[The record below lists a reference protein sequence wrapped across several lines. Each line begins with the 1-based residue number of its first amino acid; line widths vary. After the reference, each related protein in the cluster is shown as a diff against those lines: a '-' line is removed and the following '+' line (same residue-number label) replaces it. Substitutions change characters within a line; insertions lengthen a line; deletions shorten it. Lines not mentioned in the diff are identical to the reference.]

1 MQNSQKN
8 YSLATEGFDTAG
20 GFAEQSKGQGMH
32 LKLSSWLA
40 AIAFLATL
48 SAAPQTTPQAAPS
61 QPPPA
66 PQSSQPGLQTP
77 RQEQSQP
84 KPQTHITP
92 AQAKELFASV
102 GHILQFASDDT
113 KLPIRHEIKPK
124 LTTRAQVEKYLVDKM
139 KDDKDAK
146 RMERSEIVL
155 KKFGLIDAD
164 FHLQSFLVQLLD
176 EQIAAYY
183 DSKTKTV
190 NLLDWI
196 SPDTQKPVL
205 AHELTHALQDQR
217 VGLDKWQN
225 QTSDDISHSYAED
238 RKHVATDEDDTAREA
253 VLEGQAMA
261 VFVDYSLAPA
271 HKSLRSAPQLIENL
285 LDNMNDDGDSPVLDR
300 APLLLQESLL
310 FPYKEGLKFE
320 AALLTDSKDPSH
332 AYADVLDN
340 PPDSSYQI
348 MNPQAYEGHVKVPLL
363 NMPDI
368 HSVIDA
374 DYNPYDIGVMGELDV
389 RILADLFGGSQ
400 LSTELTPA
408 WDGGIY
414 YAAQK
419 KDAADRDST
428 SSVALFYLSQ
438 WKTPQATDDFA
449 KMYADELA
457 KKYSS
462 VQRDTADETS
472 PDEQVYT
479 TNEGP
484 ILIVKSGNDVFV
496 SESFD
501 LTTARKL
508 QLLMLGA
515 QQHSSAQIAASSP
528 ASEPTLNTDLAGN
541 VVRFMARCGLMKA
554 ALPGSGAHLY

>member
-1 MQNSQKN
+1 M
-8 YSLATEGFDTAG
+8 YSNLRT
-20 GFAEQSKGQGMH
+20 
-32 LKLSSWLA
+32 WLA
-40 AIAFLATL
+40 AAALLATL
-48 SAAPQTTPQAAPS
+48 SAAGQTAPPGSAQSPS
-61 QPPPA
+61 QPAPASPSA
-66 PQSSQPGLQTP
+66 PQAPAKVQP
-77 RQEQSQP
+77 R
-84 KPQTHITP
+84 PQTHITP
-92 AQAKELFASV
+92 AQAKELFSSV
-102 GHILQFASDDT
+102 GQTLQFASDDT
-113 KLPIRHEIKPK
+113 KLSIKHEVKPR
-124 LTTRAQVEKYLVDKM
+124 LITRAQVEKYLLDKM

-155 KKFGLIDAD
+155 KKFGLIDSD
-164 FHLQSFLVQLLD
+164 FHLQSFMVKLLD

-183 DSKTKTV
+183 DSKSKTV

-196 SPDTQKPVL
+196 APDTQKPVL

-217 VGLDKWQN
+217 VGLEKWQD
-225 QTSDDISHSYAED
+225 QTSDDVSHSYAVD
-238 RKHVATDEDDTAREA
+238 RRHIATDEDDTAREA

-261 VFVDYSLAPA
+261 VFVDYSLAPM
-271 HKSLRSAPQLIENL
+271 HKSLRSAPALIENL
-285 LDNMNDDGDSPVLDR
+285 LDSMSDDGDSPVLER

-320 AALLTDSKDPSH
+320 ATLLTDSKDPRV

-348 MNPQAYEGHVKVPLL
+348 MNPHAYEDHAKVPLL

-368 HSVIDA
+368 HPAIDA
-374 DYNPYDIGVMGELDV
+374 QYNPYDIGVMGELDV
-389 RILADLFGGSQ
+389 RILADLFGGRQ
-400 LSTELTPA
+400 LSAELTPA

-419 KDAADRDST
+419 KDAPDKDST

-438 WKTPQATDDFA
+438 WKTPQATADFA
-449 KMYADELA
+449 KMYADELS

-462 VQRDTADETS
+462 VQLDAADATS
-472 PDEQVYT
+472 PDEHIYT

-484 ILIVKSGNDVFV
+484 VLIVTSGNDVFV
-496 SESFD
+496 SEGFD

-515 QQHSSAQIAASSP
+515 QKQSGGEIASAARASGP
-528 ASEPTLNTDLAGN
+528 APDSDLAGN
-541 VVRFMARCGLMKA
+541 LVRFMARCGLMKA
-554 ALPGSGAHLY
+554 ALPH

>member
-1 MQNSQKN
+1 MH
-8 YSLATEGFDTAG
+8 
-20 GFAEQSKGQGMH
+20 SKF
-32 LKLSSWLA
+32 SSWIA
-40 AIAFLATL
+40 AIALLASL
-48 SAAPQTTPQAAPS
+48 SAAAQTTPQSPSAAPP
-61 QPPPA
+61 QPPAA
-66 PQSSQPGLQTP
+66 PQSSQPAQTP
-77 RQEQSQP
+77 SQAQNQP
-84 KPQTHITP
+84 KPPTHITP

-102 GHILQFASDDT
+102 GKILQFASDDT
-113 KLPIRHEIKPK
+113 KLPIKHQVKPR

-164 FHLQSFLVQLLD
+164 FHLQTFLVKLLD

-196 SPDTQKPVL
+196 APDTQKPVL

-217 VGLDKWQN
+217 VNLDKWQS

-261 VFVDYSLAPA
+261 VFVDYSLAPV

-320 AALLTDSKDPSH
+320 ATLLTDYKDPGH

-348 MNPQAYEGHVKVPLL
+348 MNPHAYEDHAKVPLL

-368 HSVIDA
+368 HPVIDA

-400 LSTELTPA
+400 LSNELTPA

-419 KDAADRDST
+419 KDAPDKDST

-438 WKTPQATDDFA
+438 WKTAAATSDFA
-449 KMYADELA
+449 KMYADELP

-472 PDEQVYT
+472 PDEQVYK

-484 ILIVKSGNDVFV
+484 VLIVKSGNDVFV
-496 SESFD
+496 SETFD

-515 QQHSSAQIAASSP
+515 QQHNSAQIATASHAPGP
-528 ASEPTLNTDLAGN
+528 APNSDLAGN
-541 VVRFMARCGLMKA
+541 LVRFMARCGLMKA
-554 ALPGSGAHLY
+554 ALPHGGAHLY